1 MNGYDSNDSI
11 ISELRRAHPKSI
23 GGYNEILAADGL
35 PRTHWASFVSHL
47 STLGQTELQARWND
61 GKRILRNHGVTYNVA
76 AADATKERAWELDLI
91 PFIIS
96 NEEWRQIE
104 SGVIQR
110 AQLLNLVLQDIY
122 SGPQYLLRNGL
133 IPPALLFANPS
144 FHRCCRG
151 IPVPGRT
158 YLHLHAVDLA
168 RAPDGHWCV
177 LDTHTQNPKG
187 VGYAIENR
195 TIIGRL
201 LNEAFRQEDTTP
213 LSSFFTAMRRNLQ
226 SLAPSPTGW
235 PRVVML
241 TPGVHSQ
248 AYYEHS
254 LLSRYLG
261 CTLVEGGDLVVR
273 ENKVHLKTVEGPQPV
288 DVILRQVNDA
298 HCDPLE
304 LREDS
309 FLGVPGLVQSAR
321 AGKVLLANA
330 LGASIAESPALHASL
345 PELARHL
352 LSEELRLP
360 SAPTWWCGEAKERDY
375 VLENMNQ
382 LMIKNA
388 FPRFAKRTQSGAE
401 LSTQALQEIKKAIQR
416 RPYDFVGQAPIELSR
431 VPVWTQSQFDARPV
445 VLRVYVAAADDSYIV
460 LPGGLTK
467 VSSSGFS
474 SLQGFQLAGG
484 SKDTW
489 IKGASSS
496 AKTTDPIQLESRPA
510 ERIQT
515 GVPSRAADNFF
526 WLGRYAERLENLV
539 QILASINTRLIEEY
553 EPRRYL
559 QALSLQDI
567 LGAFGFE
574 STTPKET
581 RVDIKSLIID
591 ITYDDDC
598 EGGVASLCR
607 RTIELSTSIRD
618 RFSGDA
624 WKILSRLREFPGP
637 RPERLP
643 LDALQQLIHELK
655 LNLAALTGIEAE
667 NMVRGPEWLFLNLGR
682 RLERSLNLCHLMG
695 TALQHPTEL
704 ALLLNPL
711 LEIADSTMS
720 YRRQFYSEPE
730 AHTVLETL
738 LLDAQNPRALRYNLI
753 AIKELHEQLPSL
765 NLSEEASPAG
775 QLIEEMIENIH
786 PNMIDSLLSGQKCSA
801 DAEAKN
807 PLDPWHQTLTA
818 FSESLSQRYFRL
830 LKNHPHANEFP
841 VLPH

>member
-1 MNGYDSNDSI
+1 M
-11 ISELRRAHPKSI
+11 
-23 GGYNEILAADGL
+23 
-35 PRTHWASFVSHL
+35 
-47 STLGQTELQARWND
+47 
-61 GKRILRNHGVTYNVA
+61 
-76 AADATKERAWELDLI
+76 
-91 PFIIS
+91 
-96 NEEWRQIE
+96 
-104 SGVIQR
+104 
-110 AQLLNLVLQDIY
+110 
-122 SGPQYLLRNGL
+122 
-133 IPPALLFANPS
+133 
-144 FHRCCRG
+144 
-151 IPVPGRT
+151 
-158 YLHLHAVDLA
+158 
-168 RAPDGHWCV
+168 
-177 LDTHTQNPKG
+177 
-187 VGYAIENR
+187 
-195 TIIGRL
+195 
-201 LNEAFRQEDTTP
+201 
-213 LSSFFTAMRRNLQ
+213 
-226 SLAPSPTGW
+226 
-235 PRVVML
+235 
-241 TPGVHSQ
+241 
-248 AYYEHS
+248 
-254 LLSRYLG
+254 
-261 CTLVEGGDLVVR
+261 
-273 ENKVHLKTVEGPQPV
+273 
-288 DVILRQVNDA
+288 
-298 HCDPLE
+298 
-304 LREDS
+304 
-309 FLGVPGLVQSAR
+309 
-321 AGKVLLANA
+321 
-330 LGASIAESPALHASL
+330 
-345 PELARHL
+345 
-352 LSEELRLP
+352 
-360 SAPTWWCGEAKERDY
+360 
-375 VLENMNQ
+375 
-382 LMIKNA
+382 
-388 FPRFAKRTQSGAE
+388 
-401 LSTQALQEIKKAIQR
+401 
-416 RPYDFVGQAPIELSR
+416 
-431 VPVWTQSQFDARPV
+431 
-445 VLRVYVAAADDSYIV
+445 
-460 LPGGLTK
+460 
-467 VSSSGFS
+467 
-474 SLQGFQLAGG
+474 
-484 SKDTW
+484 
-489 IKGASSS
+489 
-496 AKTTDPIQLESRPA
+496 
-510 ERIQT
+510 
-515 GVPSRAADNFF
+515 
-526 WLGRYAERLENLV
+526 ENLV

-786 PNMIDSLLSGQKCSA
+786 PNMIDSLLSGQECSA